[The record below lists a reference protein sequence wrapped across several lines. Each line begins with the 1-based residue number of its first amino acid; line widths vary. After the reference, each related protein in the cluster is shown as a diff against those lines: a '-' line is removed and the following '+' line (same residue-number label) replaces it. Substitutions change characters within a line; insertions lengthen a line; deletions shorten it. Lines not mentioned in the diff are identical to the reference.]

1 MSCLGVHFALT
12 KKEVSHLRA
21 LEDEQDRLDH
31 LQEVIE
37 EHYLNLEKEFAAQSD
52 KSWDAMHR
60 ALADGK
66 LSWDGGDYPLNHT
79 VLAGELLY
87 TDSDY
92 IMSLKTPE
100 QVRDIAAALSGITEA
115 DFRRRYD
122 AIDAN
127 SYGGPLSDED
137 FSYTWHGFQGV
148 SRVVHPRGAGG
159 TFRFVYRRPMNSAN
173 HTRQPTPV
181 GRQACIRA
189 SLARRACAERLARS
203 DHEPVCQ

>member
-12 KKEVSHLRA
+12 EKEVAYLRS
-21 LEDEQDRLDH
+21 LGDEQDRLAH

-37 EHYLNLEKEFAAQSD
+37 DQYLTREKQFAAESD

-60 ALADGK
+60 TLSDGEM
-66 LSWDGGDYPLNHT
+66 SWDGGEYPLNHV

-100 QVRDIAAALSGITEA
+100 QVRDIAAALSGITES

-122 AIDAN
+122 AINPN
-127 SYGGPLSDED
+127 SYGFPLTDED
-137 FSYTWHGFQGV
+137 FSYTWDWFQGV
-148 SRVVHPRGAGG
+148 RDLYTRAAQAG
-159 TFRFVYRRPMNSAN
+159 RFVLFTAD
-173 HTRQPTPV
+173 Q
-181 GRQACIRA
+181 
-189 SLARRACAERLARS
+189 
-203 DHEPVCQ
+203 

>member
-12 KKEVSHLRA
+12 EKEAAHLRS
-21 LEDEQDRLDH
+21 LDDEQERLSH

-37 EHYLNLEKEFAAQSD
+37 EHYLSHEKQFAAESD

-60 ALADGK
+60 ALADGEM
-66 LSWDGGDYPLNHT
+66 SWDGGDYPLNHT

-100 QVRDIAAALSGITEA
+100 QVRDIAAALPAITEA

-122 AIDAN
+122 AIDAK
-127 SYGGPLSDED
+127 SYGFPLTDED
-137 FSYTWHGFQGV
+137 FRYTWDGFQCV
-148 SRVVHPRGAGG
+148 RDLYSRAAQAG
-159 TFRFVYRRPMNSAN
+159 RFVLFTAD
-173 HTRQPTPV
+173 Q
-181 GRQACIRA
+181 
-189 SLARRACAERLARS
+189 
-203 DHEPVCQ
+203 